1 MRRVVVSG
9 MGIMSCI
16 GNNCREILE
25 SLQQGRSGIEFSPE
39 RKSLGFRSALGG
51 RIKGLVPP
59 NVPKRNLRQMGP
71 GSYLAVHATMQALEG
86 AGLDPR
92 QIQHERAG
100 IVIGNIGNMQDIYRQ
115 CRIFHD
121 RTQKLGGTAYQRVMG
136 DSVSANLSVLL
147 GTKGYS
153 LTVSAACA
161 TGAAAIGH
169 AAHLIRAG
177 LQDLC
182 ICGGV
187 QEDSWEYFCQF
198 DALQVFSMREDEP
211 TKASRPFDKYRDGL
225 VPSAGCGIVI
235 LEEMEQAQR
244 RGAKIYAEL
253 VGYAF
258 TSDGHDMTAPSGEGS
273 ARCMEHALHDAGIV
287 PNQVDYVN
295 AHATST
301 PVGDAVEAQAIARVF
316 GKGPYV
322 SSTKSMTGH
331 EQGASASNE
340 IIYTLLMMDHR
351 FIAPNLNLEEIDPR
365 CEGINLVPNHP
376 IEAKIDIAASNAFG
390 FGGVNTC
397 ILLKKLSP

>member
-1 MRRVVVSG
+1 MRRVAITG
-9 MGIMSCI
+9 MGILSSL
-16 GNNCREILE
+16 GNNCQEVLE
-25 SLQQGRSGIEFSPE
+25 ALQQGRSGIEFIPE
-39 RKSLGFRSALGG
+39 RKSIGFRSALGG
-51 RIKGLVPP
+51 RIKGPEPP
-59 NVPKRNLRQMGP
+59 DVPKRNLRQMGP
-71 GSYLAVHATMQALEG
+71 GSHLAVHATMQALRE
-86 AGLDPR
+86 AGIGPQ
-92 QIQHERAG
+92 QIDHERTG

-115 CRIFHD
+115 CRMFHD
-121 RTQKLGGTAYQRVMG
+121 KTQKLGGTAYQKVMG

-147 GTKGYS
+147 GTKGHS

-161 TGAAAIGH
+161 TGAVAIGH
-169 AAHLIRAG
+169 AAQLIKTG

-198 DALQVFSMREDEP
+198 DALQVFSTRENEP

-225 VPSAGCGIVI
+225 VPSAGCGLVM
-235 LEEMEQAQR
+235 LEEMDQARR

-253 VGYAF
+253 IGYAF
-258 TSDGHDMTAPSGEGS
+258 TSDGYDMTVPSGEGS
-273 ARCMEHALHDAGIV
+273 ARCIEQSLRDAGIA

-301 PVGDAVEAQAIARVF
+301 PVGDVIEAQAIARVF

-331 EQGASASNE
+331 EQGASGSNE
-340 IIYTLLMMDHR
+340 IIYTLLMMEHQ
-351 FIAPNLNLEEIDPR
+351 FIAPNLNLEEIDPQ
-365 CEGINLVPNHP
+365 CGGIKLAPNHA
-376 IEAKIDIAASNAFG
+376 ITAEIDIAASNAFG

-397 ILLKKLSP
+397 IILKKVS